1 MDIHSSIWKVSYSTK
16 KDLDCGRMKAYDGT
30 MKFWSSNGWIVLLN
44 AKDEPIA
51 VQVIPL
57 GQCFKPG
64 TKVTFPHHVVR
75 VGCTLYGSSAILE
88 NPPVEALVL
97 APVNMVGSTSAD
109 GDRGKHSGNL
119 HELDSAAESVQNN
132 LDPSFVVHTSIAMG
146 LDFKAGYN
154 FAKEWTLVSPSK
166 QRAKV
171 GMDALN
177 LPAPK
182 PALKHNS
189 SINKKL
195 VFAETIHYEARK
207 GYAAVGSS
215 STNLN
220 MYQTETTPVISFGTT
235 FPITKGQ
242 EQVADKVQSSTI
254 PVSENQV
261 IKQPQK
267 PDDMTQ
273 KTTNIP
279 IADQAEESS
288 ISASAGP
295 DKGQSPPHCAL
306 PPSTSVAPSPPMANF
321 EVDPTPWLP
330 WGHQVIDGGPTILPR
345 SFYFATQDPPQER
358 QNDCIGIVN
367 PAPPPNL
374 QAFWRHQVRNFLVGP
389 LNRNV
394 VDYQPS
400 LYGVGLYQFSGPT
413 AVSALIQHGE
423 YNINDNMTV
432 RFIPVDHAVNHRAE
446 QGFRKGWLMFVGM
459 NPDYRND
466 LDIANAV
473 STFGKFH
480 YWNHT
485 DPILERVLVYDAF
498 PSPSLVPRDV
508 VFGRF
513 ASVGGVKDSWT
524 IPLFILTAEFADVL
538 PADEDPMPPDGNLH
552 PMPGNMQQCD
562 NLFVPPQF
570 PKIGWNMVPM
580 EQGPMGQ
587 HNHQHDDMQQQDLQE
602 EVQQQIQEFDQDIE
616 EAESMVLVPSDS
628 SGDSSNM
635 VQDNH
640 IVVQYMHHLESPV
653 LPQQLMDRVVFGP
666 IIPPEMQWTKIFEH
680 MMPQLLSAS
689 IPLSLQLSPFIQLKR
704 SWSIAFAVENLC
716 DLPAPKVLSVI
727 SKQRLKCSPR
737 RRSVARQLLY
747 EEKTEGNSNLPIVFA
762 ATPVSVKTKRARK
775 AAAPIVLPEDRCF
788 TRSCLKDGY
797 RPTPVVDVQ
806 PNKKGRGRAKL
817 LVVQKEPV
825 ESGSTDIP
833 EQNNPS
839 MEEGDF
845 IRSLATPIHVLQ
857 RIGRQLGIAEEK
869 LTKEKLEAAPDSVG
883 KAKSDDV

>member
-1 MDIHSSIWKVSYSTK
+1 MDILSSIWKVSYSTK
-16 KDLDCGRMKAYDGT
+16 KDLDRGRMKAYDGT

-75 VGCTLYGSSAILE
+75 VGCTLYGSSAVLE

-97 APVNMVGSTSAD
+97 APANMVGSTSAD
-109 GDRGKHSGNL
+109 GDWGKHSGNL

-132 LDPSFVVHTSIAMG
+132 LDPSFDVHTSIAMG
-146 LDFKAGYN
+146 LNFKAGYN
-154 FAKEWTLVSPSK
+154 FAKEYENDQQWTLVSPSK
-166 QRAKV
+166 QRAKL

-220 MYQTETTPVISFGTT
+220 MYQTETTHVISFGTT

-254 PVSENQV
+254 PVLENQV
-261 IKQPQK
+261 IKQTQK

-273 KTTNIP
+273 KTANIP
-279 IADQAEESS
+279 IADQ
-288 ISASAGP
+288 
-295 DKGQSPPHCAL
+295 
-306 PPSTSVAPSPPMANF
+306 
-321 EVDPTPWLP
+321 
-330 WGHQVIDGGPTILPR
+330 
-345 SFYFATQDPPQER
+345 
-358 QNDCIGIVN
+358 
-367 PAPPPNL
+367 
-374 QAFWRHQVRNFLVGP
+374 
-389 LNRNV
+389 
-394 VDYQPS
+394 
-400 LYGVGLYQFSGPT
+400 
-413 AVSALIQHGE
+413 
-423 YNINDNMTV
+423 
-432 RFIPVDHAVNHRAE
+432 VNHRAE

-473 STFGKFH
+473 STFGKFL

-485 DPILERVLVYDAF
+485 DPILER
-498 PSPSLVPRDV
+498 
-508 VFGRF
+508 G
-513 ASVGGVKDSWT
+513 
-524 IPLFILTAEFADVL
+524 ADVL
-538 PADEDPMPPDGNLH
+538 PADEDPMPPDSNPH
-552 PMPGNMQQCD
+552 PMPGNMQQFD

-570 PKIGWNMVPM
+570 PEIGWNMVPM

-602 EVQQQIQEFDQDIE
+602 KVQQQIQEFDQDIE

-628 SGDSSNM
+628 SGDSVNM

-653 LPQQLMDRVVFGP
+653 LP
-666 IIPPEMQWTKIFEH
+666 H
-680 MMPQLLSAS
+680 
-689 IPLSLQLSPFIQLKR
+689 
-704 SWSIAFAVENLC
+704 AV
-716 DLPAPKVLSVI
+716 
-727 SKQRLKCSPR
+727 
-737 RRSVARQLLY
+737 
-747 EEKTEGNSNLPIVFA
+747 
-762 ATPVSVKTKRARK
+762 
-775 AAAPIVLPEDRCF
+775 
-788 TRSCLKDGY
+788 DG
-797 RPTPVVDVQ
+797 
-806 PNKKGRGRAKL
+806 
-817 LVVQKEPV
+817 
-825 ESGSTDIP
+825 
-833 EQNNPS
+833 
-839 MEEGDF
+839 
-845 IRSLATPIHVLQ
+845 
-857 RIGRQLGIAEEK
+857 
-869 LTKEKLEAAPDSVG
+869 
-883 KAKSDDV
+883 